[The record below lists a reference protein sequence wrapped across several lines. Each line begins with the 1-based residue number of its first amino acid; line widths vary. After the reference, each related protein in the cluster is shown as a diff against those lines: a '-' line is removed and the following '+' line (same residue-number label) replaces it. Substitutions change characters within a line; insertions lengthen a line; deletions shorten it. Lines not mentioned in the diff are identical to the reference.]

1 MYIFCKV
8 PVYFLH
14 AEFDLRNPVDGD
26 APDRDCVH
34 TVGGPKPLPPQ
45 VIHGD
50 DDGSGGDDGSGDGD
64 DYADGDD
71 DADDDDE
78 DDDDDDDDDQVT
90 ICQRTMHY
98 TYMKPKSSYAFGF
111 GFGTVLPVKQYYPFG
126 VEKSIKIYE
135 KKYIFLNLE

>member
-1 MYIFCKV
+1 M

-45 VIHGD
+45 VIHEDGEGGGDED
-50 DDGSGGDDGSGDGD
+50 DDGGGDED
-64 DYADGDD
+64 DDGDD
-71 DADDDDE
+71 DVV
-78 DDDDDDDDDQVT
+78 DDDDDQVT

-111 GFGTVLPVKQYYPFG
+111 GFGTVLPVNF
-126 VEKSIKIYE
+126 SS
-135 KKYIFLNLE
+135 LSL

>member
-1 MYIFCKV
+1 M
-8 PVYFLH
+8 YFLH

-45 VIHGD
+45 VMH
-50 DDGSGGDDGSGDGD
+50 GDGD
-64 DYADGDD
+64 GDGDGD
-71 DADDDDE
+71 G
-78 DDDDDDDDDQVT
+78 QVT

-111 GFGTVLPVKQYYPFG
+111 GFGTVLPVNFQFK
-126 VEKSIKIYE
+126 
-135 KKYIFLNLE
+135 